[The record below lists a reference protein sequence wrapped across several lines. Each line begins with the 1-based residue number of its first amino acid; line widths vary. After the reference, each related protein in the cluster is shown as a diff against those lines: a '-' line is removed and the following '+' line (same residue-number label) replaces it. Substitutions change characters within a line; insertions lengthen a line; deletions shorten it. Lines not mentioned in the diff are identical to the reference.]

1 VIGLKH
7 ALELVNPLHTV
18 LSAGVE
24 SKLLTDIRQML
35 QDDSYQIM
43 LEKVQTI
50 IHDEARAQKVTTI
63 TELCAGNFLLTE
75 RFRPK
80 TTRNFYLNIIPKVSK

>member
-24 SKLLTDIRQML
+24 SKLFTDIRQML

-63 TELCAGNFLLTE
+63 FVVSV
-75 RFRPK
+75 K
-80 TTRNFYLNIIPKVSK
+80 KVN